1 MFQIWIFYD
10 KELKRTIQ
18 KDFRVEKVITRKGN
32 ELYMSR
38 KGYDSSFNS
47 WIDKK
52 DITLMTEYFSKRK
65 FSGGTVKVELD
76 FFNYA
81 DLKQI

>member
-1 MFQIWIFYD
+1 MNQ
-10 KELKRTIQ
+10 
-18 KDFRVEKVITRKGN
+18 
-32 ELYMSR
+32 
-38 KGYDSSFNS
+38 KGYDSSFKN

-76 FFNYA
+76 LFNYA